1 MTNDIE
7 EVPRNSVRQR
17 ELFGYFGCALGFTW
31 LIHFSI
37 SFFGIP
43 FTMDISNP
51 GMHLYLVGLAGPLV
65 AAVTITAV
73 KTGKA
78 GVRSFFA
85 QGLKWRFP
93 IRWYVFAIFT
103 IPMLSLLNILI
114 FNDRIPEDF
123 SWLVVEPLLIGG
135 QLWVVLAEEFGW
147 RGFALPRL
155 QSLYGSL
162 GATLVLGPLWA
173 IWHLPMF
180 FIEGSPQYSE
190 NVPAAFL
197 LYMLIITCISIL
209 LTVVYNR
216 TQGSVLACMLLHG
229 FLNIS
234 AFTIRVPPES
244 NITMYL
250 IVGVALLSI
259 ALLDRPLF
267 RRQ

>member
-1 MTNDIE
+1 
-7 EVPRNSVRQR
+7 
-17 ELFGYFGCALGFTW
+17 
-31 LIHFSI
+31 
-37 SFFGIP
+37 
-43 FTMDISNP
+43 
-51 GMHLYLVGLAGPLV
+51 
-65 AAVTITAV
+65 
-73 KTGKA
+73 
-78 GVRSFFA
+78 
-85 QGLKWRFP
+85 
-93 IRWYVFAIFT
+93 
-103 IPMLSLLNILI
+103 MLSLLNLLI

-123 SWLVVEPLLIGG
+123 SWLVVQPLLIGG

-197 LYMLIITCISIL
+197 MYTLIITCISIL

-216 TQGSVLACMLLHG
+216 TKGSVLACMLLHG
-229 FLNIS
+229 FLNIA
-234 AFTIRVPPES
+234 AFTIHVPPEI

-250 IVGVALLSI
+250 IIGVALLSI